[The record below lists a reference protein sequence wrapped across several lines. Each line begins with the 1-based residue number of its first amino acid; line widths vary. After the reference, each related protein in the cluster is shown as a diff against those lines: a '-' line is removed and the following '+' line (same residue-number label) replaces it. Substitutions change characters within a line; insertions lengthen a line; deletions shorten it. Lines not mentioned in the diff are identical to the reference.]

1 MKTRVF
7 AILLVLVVA
16 SSLTFA
22 QDSQPLILEHAN
34 AVNPQSDAP
43 GQARSQRPVELATL
57 PRVDITVLVENMA
70 GGGPVLGEWGLSFL
84 VETDRR
90 RILFDTGGGQTLLGN
105 ARSLGVD
112 LSKIDAIMISH
123 GHDDHTGGLG
133 KALEACGPVDFFVHP
148 AAFTTR
154 YWKEGSRAVPD
165 VMPFSQDQLRRLV
178 RNLVETANPTSVC
191 EGMMVT
197 GQIPRLTN
205 FEDTGVREFAFL
217 DAELKKPNPIL
228 DDQALF
234 FRVPEG
240 VVILLGCGH
249 AGVVNTI
256 RYVSELVGGQ
266 KIYAVMGG
274 SHLLNASPLRLQ
286 KTIETFRKFD
296 LQKIMLCHCT
306 GIDAYA
312 EIAKAF
318 PGRSS
323 WPACGTKVRFGGK

>member
-1 MKTRVF
+1 MRRFLHTVILTLCVV
-7 AILLVLVVA
+7 AIL
-16 SSLTFA
+16 
-22 QDSQPLILEHAN
+22 
-34 AVNPQSDAP
+34 P
-43 GQARSQRPVELATL
+43 GQARSQHPVDLTVL
-57 PRVDITVLVENMA
+57 PQVDITVLVENMA

-84 VETDRR
+84 IETASH

-112 LSKIDAIMISH
+112 LSKIDTIVLSH

-133 KALEACGPVDFFVHP
+133 KALEACGPIDLFVHP

-154 YWKEGSRAVPD
+154 YWKQGSRAVPD
-165 VMPFSQDQLRRLV
+165 VMPFSREELRRRV

-197 GQIPRLTN
+197 GQISRLTD
-205 FEDTGVREFAFL
+205 FEDTGVNEFAFL

-249 AGVVNTI
+249 SGGVNTI
-256 RYVSELVGGQ
+256 RRVSELVGGQ

-274 SHLLNASPLRLQ
+274 THLVRASPLRLR
-286 KTIETFRKFD
+286 KTIETFREFD

-318 PGRSS
+318 PDRTS
-323 WPACGTKVRFGGK
+323 WPACGTRFRFGGK

>member
-1 MKTRVF
+1 M
-7 AILLVLVVA
+7 AA
-16 SSLTFA
+16 
-22 QDSQPLILEHAN
+22 
-34 AVNPQSDAP
+34 
-43 GQARSQRPVELATL
+43 L

-70 GGGPVLGEWGLSFL
+70 GSGTVLGEWGLSFL
-84 VETDRR
+84 VETGSR

-112 LSKIDAIMISH
+112 LGKIDTIVISH

-133 KALEACGPVDFFVHP
+133 KALEACGPVDLFVHP
-148 AAFTTR
+148 AALTTR
-154 YWKEGSRAVPD
+154 YWKQGSRAVPD
-165 VMPFSQDQLRRLV
+165 VTPFSRDELRRRV
-178 RNLVETANPTSVC
+178 RNLVETAGPTSVC
-191 EGMMVT
+191 EGVMVT
-197 GQIPRLTN
+197 GQIPRLTA
-205 FEDTGVREFAFL
+205 FEDTGVSEFAFL

-234 FRVPEG
+234 FRVLEG

-249 AGVVNTI
+249 SGVVNTI
-256 RYVSELVGGQ
+256 RRVSELVGGQ

-274 SHLLNASPLRLQ
+274 THLISASPLRLQ
-286 KTIETFRKFD
+286 KTIETFREFD

-318 PGRSS
+318 PGRTS
-323 WPACGTKVRFGGK
+323 WPAAGTKVRFGGK

>member
-1 MKTRVF
+1 MRRFFDTV
-7 AILLVLVVA
+7 VLALCVVA
-16 SSLTFA
+16 
-22 QDSQPLILEHAN
+22 II
-34 AVNPQSDAP
+34 P
-43 GQARSQRPVELATL
+43 GQARSQRPLELATL

-70 GGGPVLGEWGLSFL
+70 GNGTELGEGGLSFL
-84 VETDRR
+84 VETGNH

-112 LSKIDAIMISH
+112 LSKIDAIVISH

-133 KALEACGPVDFFVHP
+133 KALEACGPVDMFVHP

-165 VMPFSQDQLRRLV
+165 VMPFSRDELRRRV
-178 RNLVETANPTSVC
+178 RNLVETVNPTSVC
-191 EGMMVT
+191 EGVMVT
-197 GQIPRLTN
+197 GQIPRLTSY
-205 FEDTGVREFAFL
+205 EDTGVRDLAFL
-217 DAELKKPNPIL
+217 DADLKKPNPML

-256 RYVSELVGGQ
+256 RYVSGLVGGQ
-266 KIYAVMGG
+266 KIFAIMGG
-274 SHLLNASPLRLQ
+274 THLRNASPLRLQ
-286 KTIETFRKFD
+286 KTIETFREFD
-296 LQKIMLCHCT
+296 LQKVMLCHCT
-306 GIDAYA
+306 GIDTYA

-318 PGRSS
+318 PGRLS
-323 WPACGTKVRFGGK
+323 WPACGTRVRFGGK

>member
-1 MKTRVF
+1 MKKRIF
-7 AILLVLVVA
+7 AIFLVLVVA

-22 QDSQPLILEHAN
+22 QDNQTLILEHAN
-34 AVNPQSDAP
+34 VVNPQSDTP
-43 GQARSQRPVELATL
+43 GQARPQRPVELAAV

-84 VETDRR
+84 VETDSR
-90 RILFDTGGGQTLLGN
+90 RILFDIGGGQTLLGN

-112 LSKIDAIMISH
+112 LSKIDTIVISH

-133 KALEACGPVDFFVHP
+133 KALEACGPVDLFVHP

-154 YWKEGSRAVPD
+154 YWKEGSRVVPD
-165 VMPFSQDQLRRLV
+165 VMPFSRDELSRRV
-178 RNLVETANPTSVC
+178 RKLIETANPTSVC
-191 EGMMVT
+191 EGVMVT
-197 GQIPRLTN
+197 GQIPRLTD

-234 FRVPEG
+234 FRTPEG

-256 RYVSELVGGQ
+256 RHVSKLVGGQ

-274 SHLLNASPLRLQ
+274 THLLNASPLRLQ
-286 KTIETFRKFD
+286 KTIETVREFD

-312 EIAKAF
+312 EIARAF